1 MMKIVV
7 LTTETLHHAYFVKKL
22 SETHELAN
30 VVVETDVHAPN
41 FEIRH
46 EFEVIRETY
55 EEDHFFGKQKKLIKD
70 FATTFQIGSVNSG
83 TAVEHIKSVDPDV
96 IVVFG
101 TGLLKKDVLSICPEG
116 TINLHGGDPEKYRG
130 LDSHLWSVYHDDY
143 SSIVC
148 TLHRVNASLD
158 DGEIIL
164 RSPVELRKDM
174 QLYELRRFNT
184 EACVML
190 VLSALDMFSR
200 FGRFISTPQ
209 RAKGRYYSFMPS
221 PLKDICV
228 RKFRNYT
235 AGIA

>member
-1 MMKIVV
+1 MKIVV
-7 LTTETLHHAYFVKKL
+7 LTTETLHHAYFVQKL
-22 SETHELAN
+22 SENYELAS
-30 VVVETDVHAPN
+30 VIVETDVYTPN
-41 FEIRH
+41 FDIRH
-46 EFEVIRETY
+46 EFEAIRETY
-55 EEDHFFGKQKKLIKD
+55 EEDHFFGKQKKVIKD
-70 FATTFQIGSVNSG
+70 FAATFQIGSVNSG
-83 TAVEHIKSVDPDV
+83 PAVEHIASVDPDV

-101 TGLLKKDVLSICPEG
+101 TGLLKKDVLSICPDG
-116 TINLHGGDPEKYRG
+116 IMNLHGGDPERYRG

-158 DGEIIL
+158 DGAIIL
-164 RSPVELRKDM
+164 RTPVEMRKNM

-184 EACVML
+184 EACITL

-209 RAKGRYYSFMPS
+209 REKGRYYSFMPS